1 MAKYIKEKLKQ
12 RLFWLLLFVFAF
24 FGIMLTNYIL
34 YKSEINI
41 AKYQNELNLKQIKTC
56 INDLKD
62 INLTILEKI
71 NICADNSLTL
81 GQTGD
86 AFVVNLKDMKVI
98 WDNSIDC
105 KIYGTNYLTKNSIC
119 KYAKDFDSCIKL
131 SKRMKQGYNGT
142 YIWNFD
148 GKPEITSWIILPNE
162 TTNFDGSKRS
172 FVGIKDQI
180 IIAQGAQL
188 DEVKQ
193 HFELIKIFVN
203 LIGFALLLV
212 LATFAYYNKKE

>member
-12 RLFWLLLFVFAF
+12 RLFWLLLFMFTF
-24 FGIMLTNYIL
+24 FGIMTANYVL

-41 AKYQNELNLKQIKTC
+41 AKYQNELNLKHIKTC
-56 INDLKD
+56 IDDLKD
-62 INLTILEKI
+62 VNLTMLEKI
-71 NICADNSLTL
+71 NVCADNSLTL

-86 AFVVNLKDMKVI
+86 AFAVNLKDMRVI

-105 KIYGTNYLTKNSIC
+105 KINNTNYLTKNSIC
-119 KYAKDFDSCIKL
+119 KYAKDPDSCVKL
-131 SKRMKQGYNGT
+131 AQHMKQGYDGT

-148 GKPEITSWIILPNE
+148 GSPEITSWIILPNE
-162 TTNFDGSKRS
+162 TTNFDGSKRAL
-172 FVGIKDQI
+172 VGVKDQI
-180 IIAQGAQL
+180 IMAQGAQL

-193 HFELIKIFVN
+193 HFDLIKIFVN

-212 LATFAYYNKKE
+212 LAMFAYYNKKE